1 MKPNM
6 IKKWSVALLVA
17 AGATGLVGCGNV
29 RDGKGTDAAALTN
42 NEEVQQA
49 PQLDFIPATAKQVAI
64 VQNDIGQD
72 PNNDQTVNNLIS
84 PTSTI
89 LQVLDSTWSTKTNNV
104 GVGGVP
110 TNEADRLDIV
120 YNAIRDRFD
129 GIYDNTNDS
138 IVETDVATVSVS
150 NIVKGSTYTVNV
162 KGDSTL
168 DEGNTVTGAVIAN
181 VNGSDDVAATVSID
195 RNDNLRYSFN
205 FIATADGTANIN
217 LSNVGIGYTVDVSDG
232 TNTATVTLKDDFAPL
247 VALQH
252 ADRNGQDKTNYNND
266 NTVHDSIGMLVEYGE
281 APVDEA
287 GEPING
293 NAQIFY
299 PKLNLTASLY
309 DECHFRSK
317 SENIDV
323 NSAGSQEPINASELD
338 ASYYTTPLLATT
350 KTQGGA
356 YSGGSC
362 PTESTVGKTCAT
374 NRSDRYY
381 NANDYDCWY
390 GTVPGTADTCRYFI
404 PDPGSATSF
413 YEVTSVGGNTITSGS
428 AVASAADITTALIAA
443 GKYANYTF
451 PNAVTFDSD
460 ISDAFDETRTLGFK
474 GHPTLGP
481 TACTGAAGTPADVAR
496 NIVIDFT
503 EEVASIS
510 NSDNTTALQSAYETS
525 GNLATAAVSLA
536 NDTLGLLHL
545 ETPDQHKAR
554 AKTYH
559 ADTASSTISDR
570 KNHLIATIGDWRTI
584 TENRRFISTNQ
595 DVIQAS
601 SSTLYGPEVDNV
613 FGPDEATAALR
624 GFHFGLRDE
633 DYVRDSESDG
643 MNKNSILK
651 FVGEADADNSDL
663 KISAGHSSG
672 VVIVDATPAMATAG
686 NVDDTATA
694 TNVNADSTITLTF
707 DQNLLDDANYP
718 EYSYLDLHGDDYV
731 YRVDL
736 DDNTAVRG
744 TALAESTGTLGADE
758 VIGDAAIAITVADVG
773 TNTLYAGSKIKI
785 QDSDPAYVVSA
796 ASAGTNTLVLTG
808 HEAGFIAEGSIIQI
822 GNGERAHRYRIVD
835 DGAGN
840 GYVDADGT
848 SDTFIISPPLRA
860 DVLANKDVIVE
871 KTSIHT
877 LINNETGGAGGV
889 MGPVE
894 IYPTLPSNYDQ
905 TSTVVTV
912 LNGITN
918 SVAANQYIDAF
929 GLSTGAFPTNTVKA
943 TVGVSNAG
951 SIGTMTLT
959 VSDTTPVAQN
969 LNDSSGAYGG
979 ADTERVT
986 VVAGK
991 SIDMGAFFGDLSHTS
1006 TASVSGT
1013 ATTTPDF
1020 FINYEDVQDIN
1031 FNSWAKVDVYDNYD
1045 NGRSPLLI
1053 GSDNLTPKLAYAT
1066 QDQQDVGNTFLYDV
1080 TARSG
1085 ITVTNAHGNRNITTD
1100 DDTTYTYDATATFA
1114 TANTE
1119 DDYPFFRF
1127 FGNNRDG
1134 GTDTVDTTSGRVVI
1148 KLGGVSTISTMGAQ
1162 SYFYSPNAVDID
1174 NSDAS
1179 DGNACELQQ
1188 NEVEQYIHSTALA
1201 STVRLSDI
1209 SDQTGVTT
1217 IDASSTLLDTSNVD
1231 NDFSATGTVTAAEV
1245 DDDNHG
1251 TNHTGVGRAGTDGVN
1266 HLILGI
1272 NDYITAATTRKTDLL
1287 VVEDVLLDG
1296 IPYTLHFSVPE
1307 YTSTTAETV
1316 DTNSLPGLTV
1326 YRKVSVGGMDLL
1338 SSGAQDDCSP
1348 GNIRAGHQVDD
1359 NYNPVIEFIMRE
1371 HINSTP
1377 TVVYSPGTDTVN
1389 STDETVAGGTFD
1401 DDRVDF
1407 TAESATVGTT
1417 QATANAVTVNLNVNR
1432 GLTNF
1437 ATTALTGESA
1447 VGHIGHG
1454 ATLAFGNLSDFGGNT
1469 SAFTITLNLGHGVLA
1484 SGQGAGI
1491 DSDGDNDLEANEGAI
1506 DEDNTGS
1513 VEIVDPI
1520 LNIISGTAVE

>member
-29 RDGKGTDAAALTN
+29 RDGKSPDAAALTS
-42 NEEVQQA
+42 NEETQQT
-49 PQLDFIPATAKQVAI
+49 PELDFIPATAKQVAI

-72 PNNDQTVNNLIS
+72 PNTDQTVNNLIS
-84 PTSTI
+84 PTSTT

-150 NIVKGSTYTVNV
+150 NIVKGNTYTVDV

-195 RNDNLRYSFN
+195 RDDNLRYSFN

-323 NSAGSQEPINASELD
+323 NSAESQEPINASELD
-338 ASYYTTPLLATT
+338 ASYYTTPLLATS
-350 KTQGGA
+350 KTQGGT

-413 YEVTSVGGNTITSGS
+413 YEVTSVGGNTITSGT
-428 AVASAADITTALIAA
+428 ATASAADITTALITA
-443 GKYANYTF
+443 GKYENYTF
-451 PNAVTFDSD
+451 PNAVTFTSD
-460 ISDAFDETRTLGFK
+460 ISTAFDETRTLGFK

-510 NSDNTTALQSAYETS
+510 NSDNTTALQASYEAS
-525 GNLATAAVSLA
+525 GNLASTTVSLA
-536 NDTLGLLHL
+536 SDSLGLLHL

-584 TENRRFISTNQ
+584 NENRRFISNSQ

-624 GFHFGLRDE
+624 GFHFGLRAE

-672 VVIVDATPAMATAG
+672 VVMVDATPAMATAG
-686 NVDDTATA
+686 NVNDTATA

-707 DQNLLDDANYP
+707 DQNLLDDASYP

-758 VIGDAAIAITVADVG
+758 VIGDAAIAITVAAVG
-773 TNTLYAGSKIKI
+773 TDTLYAGSKIKI

-822 GNGERAHRYRIVD
+822 GNGERAHRYRIID

-877 LINNETGGAGGV
+877 VINNETGGAGGV
-889 MGPVE
+889 MGTVE

-918 SVAANQYIDAF
+918 SVAANEYIDAF
-929 GLSTGAFPTNTVKA
+929 GLSTGAFPFLTGTNTVNTVA
-943 TVGVSNAG
+943 AAVGVSNSG
-951 SIGTMTLT
+951 SVGTMTIT
-959 VSDTTPVAQN
+959 VSDTTPANQTFNTQAKVAGVDDV
-969 LNDSSGAYGG
+969 L
-979 ADTERVT
+979 
-986 VVAGK
+986 VVAGEP
-991 SIDMGAFFGDLSHTS
+991 IDMGAFFSDLSHTS

-1020 FINYEDVQDIN
+1020 FVNYEDVQDDN

-1066 QDQQDVGNTFLYDV
+1066 QDEQAVGNTFLYDV
-1080 TARSG
+1080 TTLSG
-1085 ITVTNAHGNRNITTD
+1085 ITVTNAHGNRNIVSD
-1100 DDTTYTYDATATFA
+1100 DDTFYTYDSTATFA
-1114 TANTE
+1114 TANDE

-1127 FGNNRDG
+1127 FGNDISG
-1134 GTDTVDTTSGRVVI
+1134 GTNSVDTTSGRVVI
-1148 KLGGVSTISTMGAQ
+1148 KLAGVSTIDTMGAQ

-1174 NSDAS
+1174 NTDAA
-1179 DGNACELQQ
+1179 DNDACLLEQ
-1188 NEVEQYIHSTALA
+1188 NEVEQYIHSTSTA
-1201 STVRLSDI
+1201 STVRLSNNGVPTTGI
-1209 SDQTGVTT
+1209 SNAGVTT
-1217 IDASSTLLDTSNVD
+1217 LFTTADVD
-1231 NDFSATGTVTAAEV
+1231 NSGAA
-1245 DDDNHG
+1245 DTDNHG
-1251 TNHTGVGRAGTDGVN
+1251 DNHNGVGRVGTDGTN

-1272 NDYITAATTRKTDLL
+1272 TDYITAATTRTTDLL

-1296 IPYTLHFSVPE
+1296 VPHTLHFSVPS
-1307 YTSTTAETV
+1307 YSSTTSETV
-1316 DTNSLPGLTV
+1316 DTTSLPGLTV
-1326 YRKVSVGGMDLL
+1326 YRKVSVAGMNLL
-1338 SSGAQDDCSP
+1338 SSGPQDDCSP

-1359 NYNPVIEFIMRE
+1359 SYSPVIVFNMRE
-1371 HINSTP
+1371 HVNGTP
-1377 TVVYSPGTDTVN
+1377 TVVYSPGADTVN
-1389 STDETVAGGTFD
+1389 STDETTTAPTD

-1407 TAESATVGTT
+1407 TAESTTVGSTA
-1417 QATANAVTVNLNVNR
+1417 ATANQVTVNLNVNK
-1432 GLTNF
+1432 GVTNF

-1454 ATLAFGNLSDFGGNT
+1454 AKLTISNLADFGANT
-1469 SAFTITLNLGHGVLA
+1469 SSFEMTFNLGHGALA
-1484 SGQGAGI
+1484 AAPGAGI
-1491 DSDGDNDLEANEGAI
+1491 NADGDNLLETGGGNGNEGAI
-1506 DEDNTGS
+1506 DEDNAGG
-1513 VEIVDPI
+1513 VEIVSPI
-1520 LNIISGTAVE
+1520 LNVISGTAVE

>member
-29 RDGKGTDAAALTN
+29 RDGKSPDAAALTS
-42 NEEVQQA
+42 NEETQQT
-49 PQLDFIPATAKQVAI
+49 PELDFIPATAKQVAI

-72 PNNDQTVNNLIS
+72 PNSDQTVNNLIS
-84 PTSTI
+84 PTSTT

-150 NIVKGSTYTVNV
+150 NIVKGNTYTVDV

-195 RNDNLRYSFN
+195 RDDNLRYSFN

-323 NSAGSQEPINASELD
+323 NSAESQEPINASELD
-338 ASYYTTPLLATT
+338 ASYYTTPLLATS
-350 KTQGGA
+350 KTQGGT

-390 GTVPGTADTCRYFI
+390 GTVPGTRDTCRYFI

-413 YEVTSVGGNTITSGS
+413 YEVTSVGGNTITSS
-428 AVASAADITTALIAA
+428 TATASAADITTALITA

-451 PNAVTFDSD
+451 PNAVTFTSD
-460 ISDAFDETRTLGFK
+460 ISTAFDETRTLGFK

-510 NSDNTTALQSAYETS
+510 NSDNTTALQASYEAS
-525 GNLATAAVSLA
+525 GNLASTTVSLA
-536 NDTLGLLHL
+536 SDSLGLLHL

-584 TENRRFISTNQ
+584 NENRRFISNSQ

-624 GFHFGLRDE
+624 GFHFGLRAE

-651 FVGEADADNSDL
+651 FVGEADSDNSDL
-663 KISAGHSSG
+663 KIVAGHSSG
-672 VVIVDATPAMATAG
+672 VVMVDATPAMATAG

-707 DQNLLDDANYP
+707 DQNLLDDASYP

-758 VIGDAAIAITVADVG
+758 VIGDAAIAITVAAVG
-773 TNTLYAGSKIKI
+773 TDTLYAGSKIKI
-785 QDSDPAYVVSA
+785 QDSDPGYVHAA
-796 ASAGTNTLVLTG
+796 ASAGDRELKLSG
-808 HEAGFIAEGSIIQI
+808 LELGFIAEGSIIQI

-840 GYVDADGT
+840 GYVDVQAAT
-848 SDTFIISPPLRA
+848 NVTFVISPPLRA

-877 LINNETGGAGGV
+877 VINNETGGAGGV
-889 MGPVE
+889 MGTVE

-918 SVAANQYIDAF
+918 SVAANEYIDAF
-929 GLSTGAFPTNTVKA
+929 GLSTGAFPFLTGTNTVNTVA
-943 TVGVSNAG
+943 AAVGVSNSG
-951 SIGTMTLT
+951 NVGTMTIT

-969 LNDSSGAYGG
+969 LNSTSGAYGG
-979 ADTERVT
+979 ADDERLT
-986 VVAGK
+986 VPAGE
-991 SIDMGAFFGDLSHTS
+991 SVDMGAFFSDLSHTS
-1006 TASVSGT
+1006 TASVGGT
-1013 ATTTPDF
+1013 ATAPDF
-1020 FINYEDVQDIN
+1020 FVNYEDVQDNN

-1045 NGRSPLLI
+1045 NGRSPLLV

-1080 TARSG
+1080 TTLSG
-1085 ITVTNAHGNRNITTD
+1085 ITVTNAHGNRNIVSD
-1100 DDTTYTYDATATFA
+1100 DDTFYTYDSTATFA
-1114 TANTE
+1114 TANDE

-1127 FGNNRDG
+1127 FGNDISG
-1134 GTDTVDTTSGRVVI
+1134 GTNSVDTTSGRVVI
-1148 KLGGVSTISTMGAQ
+1148 KLAGVSTISTMGAQ

-1174 NSDAS
+1174 RSDAS
-1179 DGNACELQQ
+1179 DGDACELEQ

-1201 STVRLSDI
+1201 STVRLSDATNQAGI
-1209 SDQTGVTT
+1209 TT
-1217 IDASSTLLDTSNVD
+1217 IAGSTTLFTTADVD
-1231 NDFSATGTVTAAEV
+1231 SDGTT

-1251 TNHTGVGRAGTDGVN
+1251 VDHTGVGRVGTDGTN

-1272 NDYITAATTRKTDLL
+1272 NDYIAAATTRTTDLL

-1296 IPYTLHFSVPE
+1296 VPYTLHFSVPS
-1307 YTSTTAETV
+1307 YSSTTSETV
-1316 DTNSLPGLTV
+1316 DTASLPGLTV
-1326 YRKVSVGGMDLL
+1326 YRKVSVSGMDLL

-1359 NYNPVIEFIMRE
+1359 TYAPVIAFNMRE
-1371 HINSTP
+1371 HVNGTP
-1377 TVVYSPGTDTVN
+1377 TVVYSPGTDTVGA
-1389 STDETVAGGTFD
+1389 TDETVTGGTFD

-1407 TAESATVGTT
+1407 TAESNSVGSTT
-1417 QATANAVTVNLNVNR
+1417 GTENQVTTTLNVNK
-1432 GLTNF
+1432 GITNF

-1447 VGHIGHG
+1447 VGFIGHG
-1454 ATLAFGNLSDFGGNT
+1454 AKLTFSNLTDFGGNT
-1469 SAFTITLNLGHGVLA
+1469 SSFEITLNLGHGVLA
-1484 SGQGAGI
+1484 AAPGAGV
-1491 DSDGDNDLEANEGAI
+1491 DQDGDNTLDANEGAI
-1506 DEDNTGS
+1506 DEDNAGNP
-1513 VEIVDPI
+1513 EIVDPI
-1520 LNIISGTAVE
+1520 LNVISGTAVE